1 LAAHGWLKNVS
12 SRYPVPSVTRTVTI
26 DRRWRVWRFFTSWT
40 VAITVTSAPI
50 LTARIVS
57 TRERSMYRRG

>member
-1 LAAHGWLKNVS
+1 M
-12 SRYPVPSVTRTVTI
+12 